1 MAGMASDGSMD
12 HGSSDM
18 GGMSMAGMMSE
29 QDMANLTDATGED
42 FDRMWLAM
50 MIAHHQGA
58 LTMAHQVLTTTDR
71 RRREDARRSR
81 RRRADRRDHHDA
93 EPAGRMRRPAVTA
106 AGVAAALALT
116 GCAASSTTGAPSSTA
131 AAPSTSSSARARDPR
146 HLSRLSVK
154 VAGDAWSHV
163 HNLAYD
169 GPALLLGTHEGLYR
183 QEPGQPPQLLSET
196 PFDVMGLTNDGTR
209 WLASGHPGAGED
221 LPGDLGLRASDDG
234 TTWTT
239 LSLLGEVDFHRLTA
253 AGSTILGVSAHDNAL
268 LRSTDAGSTFTR
280 LDNPGVYDVAL
291 DPGDPTQALATTQT
305 GPMASLDTG
314 ASWRRSQAHHCSPS
328 SPGPRTGCTGSHR
341 TAPCTS
347 RPTAGPPGCSAAAP
361 VGSPLP
367 RPPTVT
373 DSRCSSAGPS
383 SNRPIAGLDLQP
395 TPDRHRRPLTGAAIP
410 AVWKTGT
417 RSGSGNDARAPAQEA

>member
-1 MAGMASDGSMD
+1 
-12 HGSSDM
+12 
-18 GGMSMAGMMSE
+18 
-29 QDMANLTDATGED
+29 
-42 FDRMWLAM
+42 
-50 MIAHHQGA
+50 
-58 LTMAHQVLTTTDR
+58 
-71 RRREDARRSR
+71 
-81 RRRADRRDHHDA
+81 
-93 EPAGRMRRPAVTA
+93 MRRPALTA

-116 GCAASSTTGAPSSTA
+116 GCAASSTTGATTPTSP
-131 AAPSTSSSARARDPR
+131 APSTSSSATGPGSPSPVA
-146 HLSRLSVK
+146 SVVK

-221 LPGDLGLRASDDG
+221 LPSDLGLRASDDG

-253 AGSTILGVSAHDNAL
+253 TGSTILGVSAHDNAL

-314 ASWRRSQAHHCSPS
+314 ASWQPVAGAPLLAFLAWTPDGLYGIAPDGTVHVSTDGGATWVQRGS
-328 SPGPRTGCTGSHR
+328 TGGQ
-341 TAPCTS
+341 P
-347 RPTAGPPGCSAAAP
+347 AAATADGDRLAVL
-361 VGSPLP
+361 VGE
-367 RPPTVT
+367 TVLEST
-373 DSRCSSAGPS
+373 DRGATFSQR
-383 SNRPIAGLDLQP
+383 
-395 TPDRHRRPLTGAAIP
+395 LTGI
-410 AVWKTGT
+410 G
-417 RSGSGNDARAPAQEA
+417 GH